1 MIENNQFVGFL
12 NGEAESIVFPKSF
25 YDSLLPKISDLDQL
39 KFLLAYFWLLSKQKE
54 FSLPVSLD
62 VFQTSEQIL
71 AILDNDLQR
80 VEKALNLCIKDKI
93 FIEITDNRTQTAIY
107 LLNSPRGRATFEAF
121 QSGTIK
127 FEELRQG
134 QISKLDE
141 KPNIFK
147 LYEENIGPL
156 TPMIADILKEDEAEF
171 PDYWIREAIEIA
183 VKKNARNW
191 KYVHAV
197 LESWQKEGRN
207 AKDAESRQNDSK
219 DREQYR
225 KKWLGEDG

>member
-25 YDSLLPKISDLDQL
+25 FDSLLPKISDLDEL

-93 FIEITDNRTQTAIY
+93 FIEIKDNRTQTAIY

-147 LYEENIGPL
+147 LYEE
-156 TPMIADILKEDEAEF
+156 ILNLLR
-171 PDYWIREAIEIA
+171 I
-183 VKKNARNW
+183 
-191 KYVHAV
+191 
-197 LESWQKEGRN
+197 
-207 AKDAESRQNDSK
+207 
-219 DREQYR
+219 
-225 KKWLGEDG
+225 